1 MGSASRPTTA
11 SILSL
16 TAAASLAAAAAL
28 YVGVAVSG
36 AGAFASNVV
45 TTATNALV
53 EDSSLTAKRAIS
65 VTADD
70 TSSIRALIAAISA
83 AIRAGIA
90 GIGVSI
96 GLSLARNVIGGT
108 RTVTVANFR
117 SNEVANLVAG
127 STVQVTSGHVTPDLQ
142 SNDGDG
148 TPSSDVYLL
157 PGLTVRIVAVGGV
170 TPAGTAQGEL
180 YRYVGT
186 ARRANLD
193 AMNYLAA
200 DWVRVGGAPGAVY
213 AWRGGTTSGVD
224 LSRQNFLDTSTWRLV
239 SADHTSGDTLTTGTL
254 QAGDTVFIVA
264 GPGAGDVYSY
274 IGPDRTAT
282 SSAPIAFQTED
293 FRNPSA
299 WKLANLASTPAQVRA
314 RLVNTSVAGD
324 GSLSLQATA
333 QPTIEAIVVA
343 ASVAVSGGGV
353 GFALSGAGAV
363 TLNSIAMQVEATI
376 TGDGVVHD
384 PTSQNPVPA
393 VRATSVTLRATDT
406 ATIRAVT
413 GAAAISVALG
423 AGSVALAISIAA
435 AVNTIGN
442 EVTAGIVGADDTVKA
457 TNGGITIAALEDATI
472 EAISAAAA
480 VAIGCCGTASFTISG
495 AGALAINTI
504 LTKVNATIAASDA
517 VTTGKVDLDAAM
529 TGSIRAIIVAVAAAV
544 SISAGGAAI
553 GAALGASLAWNLI
566 GTDVS
571 GNDSP
576 AEVRAVISDSSV
588 DAGGALTADAVSSAT
603 IEAVVVAVAV
613 ALSVGGVGL
622 GLAGA
627 GSSAI
632 NTISSL
638 VEASIGDSDD
648 AGTDGDGAT
657 GVKAA
662 SISLTATDSSRI
674 DAITG
679 AASIAGALGPEAS
692 PWRSPSPT
700 RRTPSTPRSWPP
712 SSGPTPSSTS
722 GPVASRSSPSRPAR
736 SGPSRRPPPSPRASG
751 SRGSRSPAAGRW
763 RATSSEPTSSPAS
776 PGATS
781 TPTAASPS
789 RHAPPVPSP
798 RSSSRWR
805 QPSRSGWWGSS
816 RPRPVVRHEPDR
828 RHQAHPGRRLRPPL
842 HRHPHHEP
850 HHGHQGRRPRR
861 LRLRP
866 VYQYIGTETIAA
878 SVSAPL
884 DLRKINYEDTQTWK
898 LVGGTPTGARTWAT
912 VDNTS
917 IDASGALVLSATASG
932 TILATVITVSV
943 ALAAGFAALAGP
955 APGRSPSTPSARTS
969 RHRSR
974 ATAAATDRMPAPPP
988 TSASR
993 PPRSRSRPPRPR
1005 RSPPPWSPPP
1015 WPPPSASSAP

>member
-1 MGSASRPTTA
+1 MQVTATILDSAVTSTGGALRVAATDGAVITSIVLAGSVAFGASGSGAAAFGGAGVYAENTIRVDVRAVIDGDTASTGTRTTITAQSVSVRATDTSVIMSIAGAASVAAAFSADAAAAISIGVAIALNQVANVVEASISSATVTANGTTTGTTPDGTPDGGITVAADETA

-53 EDSSLTAKRAIS
+53 EDSTLTAKRAIS

-70 TSSIRALIAAISA
+70 TSSIQALIAAISA
-83 AIRAGIA
+83 AIGAGVA

-108 RTVTVANFR
+108 RTVTAADFR
-117 SNEVANLVAG
+117 SNEVANLVG
-127 STVQVTSGHVTPDLQ
+127 GGTPSTVRVTSGHVSPDLQ

-148 TPSSDVYLL
+148 TTADDVYLL
-157 PGLTVRIVAVGGV
+157 PGLIVRIVDDATVGL
-170 TPAGTAQGEL
+170 PSGTSQGQL
-180 YRYVGT
+180 YRYVGSF
-186 ARRANLD
+186 RRANLD
-193 AMNYLAA
+193 SMSYGSS
-200 DWVRVGGAPGAVY
+200 DWVLVGGAPGAVY
-213 AWRGGTTSGVD
+213 AWTGATTTGVD
-224 LSRQNFLDTSTWRLV
+224 LNRENFLDTARWRLV

-274 IGPDRTAT
+274 VGPDRTAT
-282 SSAPIAFQTED
+282 TSAPIAFQTED
-293 FRNPSA
+293 FRNASA

-324 GSLSLQATA
+324 GSLTLQATA

-413 GAAAISVALG
+413 GAASIAVALG

-435 AVNTIGN
+435 AVNTIDN
-442 EVTAGIVGADDTVKA
+442 EVTAGIIGADDTVKA

-480 VAIGCCGTASFTISG
+480 VAVGCCGTASITISG

-504 LTKVNATIAASDA
+504 LTKVNATIAASDVVA
-517 VTTGKVDLDAAM
+517 TGNVDLDAGM

-544 SISAGGAAI
+544 SISAGGLAF

-571 GNDSP
+571 GNDRP

-588 DAGGALTADAVSSAT
+588 DAGGAITADAVSSAT
-603 IEAVVVAVAV
+603 IEAIVVAVAV
-613 ALSVGGVGL
+613 ALSIGGVGV

-632 NTISSL
+632 NTISTL

-648 AGTDGDGAT
+648 PGTDGDGAT

-679 AASIAGALGPEAS
+679 AASIAGAFGAGGIALAISVSYAQNTIDTTVLAAIVGAD
-692 PWRSPSPT
+692 T
-700 RRTPSTPRSWPP
+700 LVDA
-712 SSGPTPSSTS
+712 GA
-722 GPVASRSSPSRPAR
+722 GGVALLAQQT
-736 SGPSRRPPPSPRASG
+736 GAIRAI
-751 SRGSRSPAAGRW
+751 
-763 RATSSEPTSSPAS
+763 
-776 PGATS
+776 
-781 TPTAASPS
+781 TAA
-789 RHAPPVPSP
+789 A
-798 RSSSRWR
+798 
-805 QPSRSGWWGSS
+805 
-816 RPRPVVRHEPDR
+816 
-828 RHQAHPGRRLRPPL
+828 A
-842 HRHPHHEP
+842 
-850 HHGHQGRRPRR
+850 
-861 LRLRP
+861 
-866 VYQYIGTETIAA
+866 IAA
-878 SVSAPL
+878 SVGL
-884 DLRKINYEDTQTWK
+884 
-898 LVGGTPTGARTWAT
+898 
-912 VDNTS
+912 
-917 IDASGALVLSATASG
+917 ASALVLRRRGGGAQPHRLGRRGPHRREQRRLRRRCLRHG
-932 TILATVITVSV
+932 TL
-943 ALAAGFAALAGP
+943 
-955 APGRSPSTPSARTS
+955 
-969 RHRSR
+969 HR
-974 ATAAATDRMPAPPP
+974 
-988 TSASR
+988 
-993 PPRSRSRPPRPR
+993 
-1005 RSPPPWSPPP
+1005 
-1015 WPPPSASSAP
+1015 